1 MHSLLAHHHAERY
14 ETADTRGETV
24 VDVVLSSGF
33 LAFAEQAGFLAALED
48 LGVEVDGICGTSSGA
63 LAGALWAAGMP
74 AEQVLQRLTDQQPL
88 RYLRPTGRFWR
99 GAFRLDR
106 MIFELRHDLPARF
119 EDLER
124 PFGVGVID
132 EHRRPWLLTRGPLP
146 EAVTASCAIPRLFRP
161 IELHGRSW
169 ADAGVVERTSLST
182 WRAQRGQPVLLH
194 LIEASSQGAD
204 PDPGDA
210 FVVRSPRSGAKLW
223 NLGDVRSRFENARA
237 NARQALEQR

>member
-1 MHSLLAHHHAERY
+1 M
-14 ETADTRGETV
+14 

-48 LGVEVDGICGTSSGA
+48 LGIEVDGICGTSSGA

-74 AEQVLQRLTDQQPL
+74 AEKVLERLTTRPPI
-88 RYLRPTGRFWR
+88 RYLKPSRRPWR
-99 GAFRLDR
+99 GMFRLDR

-132 EHRRPWLLTRGPLP
+132 RAHQPHLLTQGALP
-146 EAVTASCAIPRLFRP
+146 EAVTASCAIPRLFEP
-161 IELHGRSW
+161 IPLHGRIW
-169 ADAGVVERTSLST
+169 ADAGVVERTSLAT
-182 WRAQRGQPVLLH
+182 WRAQRDTPIVLH
-194 LIEASSQGAD
+194 LVEASSQGAD

-210 FVVRSPRSGAKLW
+210 TLVRSPRSGAKLW
-223 NLGDVRSRFENARA
+223 SLGDVRDRFDRARA
-237 NARQALEQR
+237 NARETLAQAQG